1 VEHVPNEDVLFLRVH
16 PQNAPNGELQASAFK
31 DIGPGMSTNWQKYC
45 PTAAD
50 SKSLAAKPKGHGVV
64 SLVVEPVRS
73 IPLAVTHTPA
83 KKDRSHT
90 TVAGEKTPE
99 VREKLL
105 QQATWEILPEDK
117 PST

>member
-16 PQNAPNGELQASAFK
+16 PLRAPDGELQASAF
-31 DIGPGMSTNWQKYC
+31 DDHGPGMSTNWQKHC

-50 SKSLAAKPKGHGVV
+50 SKNLAAKPKGQGVV
-64 SLVVEPVRS
+64 SLVVGPIRA

-105 QQATWEILPEDK
+105 RQATWEILPDFK
-117 PST
+117 VMS